1 MELHCNR
8 IQITTISNINLQ
20 MKKII
25 ITFFTLGLIVS
36 CTSLQTKESINKYES
51 FAQIF
56 NEIDTVLDRD
66 NGTFWNHSL
75 KGPILLVNPE
85 TREFISNQNSKSEEF
100 QKYNDVYIGT
110 IPNEVNIANTAK
122 NWDGKRWTMVLLPLP
137 KDKKA
142 RDNLIIHEL
151 FHRIQPQ
158 IGFNN
163 LYEKSNAHL
172 DSFNGRLLLK
182 LELEALVHAVYSIE
196 KVRITHLGNAL
207 RFRKERQT
215 SNEIKNEENTLEL
228 KEGLAE
234 YTGVMLSD
242 RSPEEL
248 KLHFRSKVD
257 QFYNNKTFVRSFA
270 YHTVPMYG
278 YLLSQIKENW
288 HREITEKTNLTDYFK
303 NSFSLNMDSTRPYE
317 TIAKENNYHFEK
329 FQKAAQLREKKQLKI
344 IANYKEL
351 FLNKPTLK
359 LMLKNMRISFNP
371 RNIIPIKNIGTVY
384 PTIRVTDNW
393 GIFTAKKGALVSAD
407 WKNIIV
413 SEPKEINDSIIKGDG
428 WKLELKKNWKVEKTT
443 TNYELK
449 KKK

>member
-1 MELHCNR
+1 
-8 IQITTISNINLQ
+8 
-20 MKKII
+20 MKKTFIA
-25 ITFFTLGLIVS
+25 FFTLGLIVS
-36 CTSLQTKESINKYES
+36 CTSLQKKESINKYES

-66 NGTFWNHSL
+66 NGKFWNHSL
-75 KGPILLVNPE
+75 KGPILLVDPE
-85 TREFISNQNSKSEEF
+85 TRAFISNQNSKKEEF
-100 QKYNDVYIGT
+100 QKYNDVYIDT

-122 NWDGKRWTMVLLPLP
+122 DWDGKRWTMVLLPLP

-158 IGFNN
+158 IGFGNH
-163 LYEKSNAHL
+163 YEKSNSHL
-172 DSFNGRLLLK
+172 DTFNGRLLLK

-196 KVRITHLGNAL
+196 NVRIIHLENAL

-215 SNEIKNEENTLEL
+215 STEIKNAENALEL
-228 KEGLAE
+228 HEGLAE

-242 RSPEEL
+242 RSSEEL
-248 KLHFRSKVD
+248 KIHFRSKVD
-257 QFYNNKTFVRSFA
+257 LFYNNKTFVRSFA
-270 YHTVPMYG
+270 YQTVPMYG

-303 NSFSLNMDSTRPYE
+303 NSFSLNIDSTRPFE
-317 TIAKENNYHFEK
+317 TIAKEHNYHFEK
-329 FQKAAQLREKKQLKI
+329 FQKEEQLREKKQLKI

-359 LMLKNMRISFNP
+359 LMFENMGITFDP
-371 RNIIPIKNIGTVY
+371 RNIVPIKNIGTVY

-393 GIFTAKKGALVSAD
+393 GILTVEKGALLSAD
-407 WKNIIV
+407 WENIIV

-428 WKLELKKNWKVEKTT
+428 WKLELKENWKVEKTT

-449 KKK
+449 KK